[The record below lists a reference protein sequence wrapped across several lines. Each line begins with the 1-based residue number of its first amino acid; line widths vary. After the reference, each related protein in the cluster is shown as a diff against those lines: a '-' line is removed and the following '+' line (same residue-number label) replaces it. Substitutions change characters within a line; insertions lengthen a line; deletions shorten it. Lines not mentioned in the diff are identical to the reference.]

1 MLKKLRTVLFWAHL
15 VSGLITGIVVVIMS
29 FTGAAL
35 AFQKELVAWAES
47 DVRHAAPSS
56 PGAAPLPLDELL
68 RRARQAAPDFQ
79 PATIAIPPEAGDAH
93 TLAAAGR
100 GATAYYQNQYTGEL
114 KLRGAT
120 KMRAFMQTMFV
131 WHRWL
136 GLGGDSR
143 PVGKAITGACNA
155 AFIVLA
161 ITGIYLWWPRS
172 WSWRALR
179 PSMLVL
185 PRLRGRA
192 RDWNWHT
199 ALGFWSAPVL
209 IILTITAL
217 PISYRWA
224 GNLIYAAFGETPPV
238 QAGPPPPP
246 PVEIDPALLA
256 PPVSG
261 AEKLTLDALLLRAR
275 EQLPPGWEQIT
286 LRLSS
291 STARGGPREQRAGQP
306 ITRGQRIAQPITRG
320 QQAAQS
326 AGQSIPHEQRAAQSI
341 SHEQRAAQSITLSV
355 LEAGRW
361 PRTAATTYTLN
372 VYTGDIA
379 HRSVFADNTPARRLR
394 TWTRF
399 LHTGEAL
406 GWPGRF
412 VAGLACIVAL
422 VLCYTGFAL
431 SYRRFFRRKNASL
444 KTSG

>member
-1 MLKKLRTVLFWAHL
+1 MLKKLRTMLFWAHL
-15 VSGLITGIVVVIMS
+15 VSGLITGIVVAIMS

-47 DVRHAAPSS
+47 DIRHAAPPS

-68 RRARQAAPDFQ
+68 RRARQATPDFQ
-79 PATIAIPPEAGDAH
+79 PATIAISPEAGDAH

-100 GATAYYQNQYTGEL
+100 GTTAYYQNQYTGEL
-114 KLRGAT
+114 KPRGAT

-155 AFIVLA
+155 AFLVLA

-185 PRLRGRA
+185 PRLRGRT

-246 PVEIDPALLA
+246 RIEIDPALLA
-256 PPVSG
+256 PPAPG

-286 LRLSS
+286 LRLPSA
-291 STARGGPREQRAGQP
+291 ARGGPREQRAGQP
-306 ITRGQRIAQPITRG
+306 ITRGQR
-320 QQAAQS
+320 AAQS
-326 AGQSIPHEQRAAQSI
+326 AGQSIPY
-341 SHEQRAAQSITLSV
+341 EQRAAQSITLSV

-379 HRSVFADNTPARRLR
+379 HRSVFADNTPARRIR

-406 GWPGRF
+406 GWPGRL

-431 SYRRFFRRKNASL
+431 SCRRFFRRKDASL